1 MAYDLVTR
9 LICLM
14 FLFILSLYIL
24 LVKGYL
30 IFYEHAVV
38 RKVRRLY
45 EYNPMVKC
53 ILLKQ
58 RLHMR
63 D

>member
-1 MAYDLVTR
+1 MAYVLVTR

-38 RKVRRLY
+38 K
-45 EYNPMVKC
+45 KSTSF
-53 ILLKQ
+53 I
-58 RLHMR
+58 
-63 D
+63 

>member
-1 MAYDLVTR
+1 MSHWIEKVTFTLVLINQYLRCVVMAYVLVTR

-30 IFYEHAVV
+30 IF
-38 RKVRRLY
+38 
-45 EYNPMVKC
+45 MS
-53 ILLKQ
+53 IL
-58 RLHMR
+58 
-63 D
+63 

>member
-1 MAYDLVTR
+1 MAYVLVTR

-30 IFYEHAVV
+30 IFMSILWS

-45 EYNPMVKC
+45 EFNPYGKMH
-53 ILLKQ
+53 IAQ
-58 RLHMR
+58 TETHMR

>member
-1 MAYDLVTR
+1 MAYVLVTR

-30 IFYEHAVV
+30 IFMSMLLS
-38 RKVRRLY
+38 RKVRRFFAQT
-45 EYNPMVKC
+45 E
-53 ILLKQ
+53 I
-58 RLHMR
+58 HMR

>member
-1 MAYDLVTR
+1 MAYVLVTR

-30 IFYEHAVV
+30 IFYEHAVD
-38 RKVRRLY
+38 KKS
-45 EYNPMVKC
+45 MSF
-53 ILLKQ
+53 I
-58 RLHMR
+58 
-63 D
+63 